1 MEEINFTLCEI
12 DLKPFREA
20 GLRRGGQNGMGH
32 LVGLAVN
39 RG

>member
-20 GLRRGGQNGMGH
+20 GLRRGGAEWDG
-32 LVGLAVN
+32 AFS
-39 RG
+39 RACS